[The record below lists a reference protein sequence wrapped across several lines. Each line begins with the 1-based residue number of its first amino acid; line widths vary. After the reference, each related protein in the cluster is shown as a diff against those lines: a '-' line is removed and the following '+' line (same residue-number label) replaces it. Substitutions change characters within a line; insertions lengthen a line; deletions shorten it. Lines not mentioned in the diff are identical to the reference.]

1 MVMACSIN
9 ATACWS
15 EESPVCSSAPTCFKL
30 ICAWVFRAISDWVFR
45 MEGTADGSSD
55 ACPTRRPELNCR
67 WTVFMADWIW
77 SRFVRNCSLGPLT
90 AGSIAIPPLL
100 RNHLNGCFRNI
111 IQSGQQAGSGF
122 IAFLKTE
129 QGHRLVVQRNAGNLV
144 AKGAG
149 LGYNLLLGLLVGT
162 GRGALLA
169 DIGRNPAEKIRES
182 EAVHAAGGGRA
193 GQGCQLVGVAVGVSL
208 GVDRGQLI
216 GRDGRVQSETAGRR
230 RGVGI
235 VVDKQRGALSGAGI
249 RRNRPGLQN
258 AV

>member
-129 QGHRLVVQRNAGNLV
+129 QGHSLVVQRNAGRLV
-144 AKGAG
+144 AKGFG
-149 LGYNLLLGLLVGT
+149 LRYDVLLGLLVGA
-162 GRGALLA
+162 GRGALTTHE
-169 DIGRNPAEKIRES
+169 GCYPAEEVPES
-182 EAVHAAGGGRA
+182 ETVDAAGGSRA
-193 GQGCQLVGVAVGVSL
+193 GQGSQLVGIAVGV
-208 GVDRGQLI
+208 
-216 GRDGRVQSETAGRR
+216 A
-230 RGVGI
+230 
-235 VVDKQRGALSGAGI
+235 
-249 RRNRPGLQN
+249 
-258 AV
+258 